1 MAYKVT
7 MLAAVL
13 ALLAGLSACRG
24 SVDLTCDK
32 ESAYQLAVEGKRVES
47 PDDLDDLD
55 TLREMPLPDVSPR
68 PPRPEGS
75 PCIDMP
81 PNVLSGS

>member
-1 MAYKVT
+1 MAYKVIWVAT
-7 MLAAVL
+7 AL

-24 SVDLTCDK
+24 GKDLSCDDVRP
-32 ESAYQLAVEGKRVES
+32 YQLAVEGKRVES

-75 PCIDMP
+75 PCIDLP
-81 PNVLSGS
+81 PSVLSD